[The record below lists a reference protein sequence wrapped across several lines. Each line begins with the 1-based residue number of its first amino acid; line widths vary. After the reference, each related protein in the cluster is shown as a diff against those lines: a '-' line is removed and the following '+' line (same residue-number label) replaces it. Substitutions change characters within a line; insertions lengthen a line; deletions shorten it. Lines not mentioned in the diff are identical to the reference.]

1 VRYTTHES
9 EDAYMQK
16 TITTARSR
24 RGRWAVA
31 AAAVAALGLAPFA
44 ASPAQAAEV
53 APAPEMKTESTL
65 GLTAD
70 QVREAHADFQ
80 AAGIPFDVVEDAYGM
95 VNVYHFPEG
104 DFGLR
109 VPADPDEVTTKIGV
123 GSDADGQYIS
133 LNHTDQLAIK
143 NGSVAALTVA
153 ITALNPA
160 AGAAV
165 AVVTAVAGTYVS
177 DNGMCPGNDELWI
190 YYTDGPTGPAYSQV
204 ICRPVSY
211 PGGG

>member
-1 VRYTTHES
+1 MRNTVITSTT
-9 EDAYMQK
+9 
-16 TITTARSR
+16 R
-24 RGRWAVA
+24 RLGWGAS
-31 AAAVAALGLAPFA
+31 AAAVAALALSSLAA
-44 ASPAQAAEV
+44 APATAAEV
-53 APAPEMKTESTL
+53 APVPQEAETAAL

-70 QVREAHADFQ
+70 QVRQAHQDFQ
-80 AAGIPFDVVEDAYGM
+80 NAGIPFDVVHSEAGT

-109 VPADPDEVTTKIGV
+109 VPADPDDVTTMIGV

-153 ITALNPA
+153 ITVLNPA
-160 AGAAV
+160 AGAAA
-165 AVVTAVAGTYVS
+165 AVITAVAGTYVN